1 MVKQGKKRKK
11 WQREKE
17 NVGTRTQ
24 TVGINKRWMV
34 SMPRPYRQPLIVW
47 ILGHA
52 EGGSSV

>member
-34 SMPRPYRQPLIVW
+34 SMHRPYRQPLIVW